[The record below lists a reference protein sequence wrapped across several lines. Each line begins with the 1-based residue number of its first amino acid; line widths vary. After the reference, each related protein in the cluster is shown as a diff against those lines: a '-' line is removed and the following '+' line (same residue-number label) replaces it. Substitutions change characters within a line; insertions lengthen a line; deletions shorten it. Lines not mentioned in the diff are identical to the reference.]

1 MAHATWTVSASAEAQ
16 NWPAR
21 ALAGKPEDLAKKHPL
36 RLGWGPYGDKV

>member
-1 MAHATWTVSASAEAQ
+1 MAHAVWTVSASAEAQ

-36 RLGWGPYGDKV
+36 RPCRGSYGDKV